1 MPAEIKFA
9 NGESLRVEEDPQQV
23 LKAIQTADEVGPL
36 KIVEVNGAHPVYIN
50 ADQIRSISKP

>member
-9 NGESLRVEEDPQQV
+9 NGESLRVEEEPRQV
-23 LKAIQTADEVGPL
+23 LKAIQIADEIGPL
-36 KIVEVNGAHPVYIN
+36 KIVEVNSAHPVYIN

>member
-9 NGESLRVEEDPQQV
+9 NGESLRVEEEPRQV
-23 LKAIQTADEVGPL
+23 LKAIQVADEIGPL